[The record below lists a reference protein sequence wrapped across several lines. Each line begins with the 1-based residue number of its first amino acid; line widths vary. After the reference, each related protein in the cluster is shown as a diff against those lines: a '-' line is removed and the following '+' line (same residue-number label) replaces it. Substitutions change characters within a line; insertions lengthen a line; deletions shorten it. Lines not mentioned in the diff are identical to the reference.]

1 LNVSATL
8 VNRPDTADQLLEE
21 VRYAV
26 AKKIPVSIVGAG
38 SKWNMGRPMET
49 TSVIELSA
57 LSGVMLYEPEELVI
71 SAAAGT
77 PIAEIEKLVAA
88 HDQQLAFEPPDFGPV
103 FGEKKARGT
112 VGGAIACNLSGPRRI
127 KAGAARD
134 HLLGFHAISGR
145 GEQFKSGGRV
155 VKNVTG
161 YDLSKLISGSWGTI
175 GVMTEITLKVLPV
188 AESTSTFVVV
198 GLDDTAA
205 IKLLTKILQ
214 SSNDVSGAVH
224 LPNVV
229 AARSDVFSITESVT
243 AVRVEGPVPSVTYR
257 IADLTRIAEEH
268 CRTAGGQI
276 IEPLDGSAS
285 LLFWAEVRDAS
296 YFTTSENPLW
306 RLSVPPTVGPQVA
319 NSIADAL
326 VNIEYF
332 FDWGGGQ
339 IWLSVESTPDA
350 GESAVRSV
358 IMKVGGHANLVRA
371 SKETRLRVSV
381 FQPLDPVLYQ
391 LNRRIKDS
399 FDPLGI
405 LNPGRMYE
413 GI

>member
-1 LNVSATL
+1 MSATL

-49 TSVIELSA
+49 ISVIELSA

-88 HDQQLAFEPPDFGPV
+88 HGQQLAFEPPDFGPV

-188 AESTSTFVVV
+188 AASTSTFVVV

-399 FDPLGI
+399 FDPLGV